1 MKTMYK
7 FFQLHDVSNRTQHIQ
22 KRDKDT
28 EPYTNINDS
37 RLCWLNEEFPLYIQN
52 IQLTSERAGMAGLT
66 KETAEALVFTSKS
79 SYMCIRYLIEDLKFY
94 YVLTR
99 SFSSDAV
106 ETLFSN
112 IRHRGGSND
121 LIYCRAAD
129 HAIKQILK
137 SGLINS
143 VNSGNAMANVEYTS
157 QTTFESFENSGG
169 QDDKINVVISDELFE
184 KLQTLSTFEDGLGN
198 SNIESAA
205 MAFLCGY
212 LIMKVENISNCGYCL
227 VTLRNLTPS
236 KTNALLELISNQN
249 RGKLNYPS
257 QKFVALITFVI
268 TLILELLPNLPRF
281 HNWRNR

>member
-1 MKTMYK
+1 M
-7 FFQLHDVSNRTQHIQ
+7 
-22 KRDKDT
+22 
-28 EPYTNINDS
+28 
-37 RLCWLNEEFPLYIQN
+37 
-52 IQLTSERAGMAGLT
+52 
-66 KETAEALVFTSKS
+66 
-79 SYMCIRYLIEDLKFY
+79 
-94 YVLTR
+94 
-99 SFSSDAV
+99 
-106 ETLFSN
+106 FSN

-121 LIYCRAAD
+121 LIDCRAAD

-137 SGLINS
+137 SCLINS
-143 VNSGNAMANVEYTS
+143 ANSGNAM
-157 QTTFESFENSGG
+157 QFESFENSGG

-198 SNIESAA
+198 SKIESAA

-212 LIMKVENISNCGYCL
+212 LIMKVENISNCGYRL

-268 TLILELLPNLPRF
+268 TIILELLPNLPQQNLGSILRRILNTYLQYNPIF
-281 HNWRNR
+281 ACQSHANFICI